1 MLARAST
8 HAFKKPKAVSLQLP
22 SRTRSAMTSGP
33 LTNLRML
40 SSGPSMAT
48 GGIATW
54 TRDPSARR
62 ASLSGDSASIRR
74 PTESTMCWIPAMSS
88 SSREELIGSPD
99 DRHRRRRGVE
109 DADQA
114 CDPMT
119 GDVVQTCVS
128 GRRLLR
134 ARLKQEDALVLVAA
148 VDEDVAAT
156 LEVQASRG
164 VSATRNEEFHRAHGP
179 GGRARHVGAGGG
191 VDAVPLIRE
200 VTARRSGGGG
210 IPV

>member
-1 MLARAST
+1 RNTSIAFHGRGPGDDAS
-8 HAFKKPKAVSLQLP
+8 
-22 SRTRSAMTSGP
+22 
-33 LTNLRML
+33 
-40 SSGPSMAT
+40 
-48 GGIATW
+48 
-54 TRDPSARR
+54 RD
-62 ASLSGDSASIRR
+62 
-74 PTESTMCWIPAMSS
+74 C
-88 SSREELIGSPD
+88 REVVAAPD

-114 CDPMT
+114 CNPMT

-134 ARLKQEDALVLVAA
+134 ARLKQKDALVLVAA
-148 VDEDVAAT
+148 VDVDVAAT

-164 VSATRNEEFHRAHGP
+164 VSATRNEEFHRANGP
-179 GGRARHVGAGGG
+179 GGRARHVVAGGG

-210 IPV
+210 IPARESGPERHALLIRRRGLTAGATVDRYARVSVSGIGAVRQPGSA

>member
-1 MLARAST
+1 
-8 HAFKKPKAVSLQLP
+8 
-22 SRTRSAMTSGP
+22 
-33 LTNLRML
+33 
-40 SSGPSMAT
+40 
-48 GGIATW
+48 
-54 TRDPSARR
+54 
-62 ASLSGDSASIRR
+62 
-74 PTESTMCWIPAMSS
+74 
-88 SSREELIGSPD
+88 
-99 DRHRRRRGVE
+99 
-109 DADQA
+109 
-114 CDPMT
+114 MT

-210 IPV
+210 ILFSGGGAPRRGPPLPRAGVGAGGGCCV